1 MIVPNC
7 RQHITSADLAFA
19 LEAVSPG
26 SSRSPDIG
34 EVTADVDELL
44 DSPELFDSLVRTR
57 RLLSVSP
64 YFFYYVLVR
73 QVFRDRGISEREVAD
88 YVAALLAH
96 FLEGRRLRE
105 GGAATPRAF
114 VYLVDLVKAARE
126 APDGRAAFAMEARIG
141 DVALFLT
148 GVFPDAIHHRHTYGR
163 RTTGLDYYEAVGR
176 SGYRSASQH
185 PPAGHA
191 DLAPV
196 LGYLAAEFRGLR
208 RALNELSDTWFW
220 TGPEPVE
227 RLIRQALVSADDAP
241 RAEPQESGDGWD
253 AADQDGWSEAPDA

>member
-19 LEAVSPG
+19 LDAVSPG
-26 SSRSPDIG
+26 ASRAPELRDAS
-34 EVTADVDELL
+34 TDVDELL
-44 DSPELFDSLVRTR
+44 DSRELFEALVRSGS
-57 RLLSVSP
+57 LLSVSP

-73 QVFRDRGISEREVAD
+73 QVFRERGIGEREVAD

-105 GGAATPRAF
+105 GGGVATPRAF

-126 APDGRAAFAMEARIG
+126 ARDGRAAFAMEARIG

-163 RTTGLDYYEAVGR
+163 RATGLDYYEAVGR

-208 RALNELSDTWFW
+208 HALNELSDRWFW
-220 TGPEPVE
+220 SGPEPVE
-227 RLIRQALVSADDAP
+227 RLIRQALHNGDPSADAGPHGGRD
-241 RAEPQESGDGWD
+241 ESDG
-253 AADQDGWSEAPDA
+253 PDPDDWLVSDV